1 MFKQEINSAKNVF
14 LVRNVSFVKT
24 RPAETR
30 EILFPRRMEG
40 TLWLIQESTGF
51 GKTTRCSCYSRPP
64 TFATK

>member
-40 TLWLIQESTGF
+40 ALWLIP
-51 GKTTRCSCYSRPP
+51 GKYRFWKNHSLLLL
-64 TFATK
+64 